1 MDQTSGQRFR
11 GTDFFEGVV
20 REIDLDALRF
30 EIRGARYQRG
40 ICCIYDERHKGQARE
55 ILDCT
60 LRVSGSYEAA
70 ADEQPRLVAV
80 ESIKVLRRPD
90 EQIDLNLS

>member
-1 MDQTSGQRFR
+1 LDQASVQRFR
-11 GTDFFEGVV
+11 GTDAFEGVV

-40 ICCIYDERHKGQARE
+40 IRCIYDERHKRQARE

-60 LRVSGSYEAA
+60 VRVSGSYEAA
-70 ADEQPRLVAV
+70 ADEQLRLVAV
-80 ESIKVLRRPD
+80 ERIEILKRPP
-90 EQIDLNLS
+90 EQMALLG